1 MMSQSGAVVLRLPWA
16 LYAIPLRGGSQ
27 EAPSQDC
34 VQVSWLSRHSTYLPI
49 LSLNRLMFGTVLL
62 SATPA
67 IGPSLVQL
75 GIGFLYILLAWLAHR
90 RSRIACGFILLLSFF
105 EVLIEVV
112 LVIIIQGNYGFNF
125 IIVLVAFI
133 LSYGG
138 FRGANA
144 IFTHYR
150 NTHK

>member
-1 MMSQSGAVVLRLPWA
+1 VDFSILLQRLIYPKTNTPDEAWKTA
-16 LYAIPLRGGSQ
+16 SNSVYGG
-27 EAPSQDC
+27 
-34 VQVSWLSRHSTYLPI
+34 VI
-49 LSLNRLMFGTVLL
+49 LSLNRLLFGTVLL

-75 GIGFLYILLAWLAHR
+75 GIGFLYILLAWLASL
-90 RSRIACGFILLLSFF
+90 RSRIACGIILLLSII
-105 EVLIEVV
+105 EVLIEIF

-125 IIVLVAFI
+125 IIVIVAFI

-144 IFTHYR
+144 VFTHYR
-150 NTHK
+150 NAHK

>member
-1 MMSQSGAVVLRLPWA
+1 MGYSIYIQRLIYPKTNTPDEAWKTA
-16 LYAIPLRGGSQ
+16 ANSVYAGI
-27 EAPSQDC
+27 
-34 VQVSWLSRHSTYLPI
+34 I

>member
-1 MMSQSGAVVLRLPWA
+1 MGFSILIQRLIYPKTDTPDEAWKTAANSSYGAV
-16 LYAIPLRGGSQ
+16 
-27 EAPSQDC
+27 
-34 VQVSWLSRHSTYLPI
+34 I
-49 LSLNRLMFGTVLL
+49 LSINRLLFGTVLL

-75 GIGFLYILLAWLAHR
+75 GIGFLYIFLAWLAYR
-90 RSRIACGFILLLSFF
+90 RSRIACGAILLLSTI
-105 EVLIEVV
+105 EVLIEVF
-112 LVIIIQGNYGFNF
+112 LVMVIQGNYGFNF
-125 IIVLVAFI
+125 IIVIVAFL

-144 IFTHYR
+144 VFTHYR